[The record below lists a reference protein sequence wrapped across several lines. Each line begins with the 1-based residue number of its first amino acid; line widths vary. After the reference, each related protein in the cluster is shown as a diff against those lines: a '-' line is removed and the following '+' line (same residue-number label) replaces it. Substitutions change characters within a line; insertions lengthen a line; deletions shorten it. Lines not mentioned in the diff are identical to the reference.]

1 VEILGLRA
9 NPLDMIYRFDPF
21 ELDTAQIEL
30 REGGQAIPVEPQ
42 VFALLRLLIEKR
54 DRMVPREEIINEIWE
69 GRFVSDSAVTSRIKS
84 LRQALG
90 DDGRTQRYV
99 RTIHGQ
105 GFRFVGTVTLDSH
118 AIISPVVAAPTRIE
132 RPQPSSRPSI
142 AVLPFRPIT
151 GEAATTGIAYALPHD
166 LITELSRL
174 HWLFVIARGSTF
186 RFNALETDIGIVR
199 DALNVRYVLS
209 GMINQRDQRV
219 EIQVELCD
227 TDNLGIVW
235 SERFDCPLEGVHEV
249 REAIVRA
256 VIIALELRIPLN
268 EARRAQLR
276 SPEQLDAWA
285 MYHLGLHH
293 MYRFNSTDNA
303 IATSHFE
310 RAISLE
316 PGFARAYA
324 GLSFTYFQNAFLRY
338 RPDTGKAISLAERY
352 AEQCLE
358 RDPMDP
364 FGLLTRGRA
373 FVLKGDLEG
382 GLPWI
387 ERSLALNPNY
397 AQARYSQGWVESML
411 GAAHDAQR
419 HVDDALALSP
429 IDPLAYGMLGARAM
443 SHIDIDESTLAAHWG
458 DRAARSPGAHPL
470 IEMIAVAAHGLNG
483 DDAKARAWASSAQ
496 TRSPGL
502 TTAAFFESFPF
513 RSQATRTR
521 VTAILAQYGF

>member
-1 VEILGLRA
+1 MRLVLVFGR
-9 NPLDMIYRFDPF
+9 MIYRFGSF
-21 ELDTAQIEL
+21 ELDTARMEL
-30 REGGQAIPVEPQ
+30 REGGKGVPVEPQ
-42 VFALLRLLIEKR
+42 VFALLRLLVEKR
-54 DRMVPREEIINEIWE
+54 DRMVPRDEIINEIWD

-90 DDGRTQRYV
+90 DDGKTQRYI

-105 GFRFVGTVTLDSH
+105 GFRFTGAVTT
-118 AIISPVVAAPTRIE
+118 ASPAVIMPADAAAVPVE

-142 AVLPFRPIT
+142 AVLPFRPMS
-151 GEAATTGIAYALPHD
+151 GDEAATGIAHALPHD
-166 LITELSRL
+166 LIIELSRL

-186 RFNALETDIGIVR
+186 RFSAPDIDIRAVR

-209 GMINQRDQRV
+209 GTIEMRSRRI

-227 TDNLGIVW
+227 TEDLGVVW
-235 SERFDCPLEGVHEV
+235 SERFNTPLDGIHDV

-256 VIIALELRIPLN
+256 VIMALEIRIPLN
-268 EARRAQLR
+268 EARRARLR

-293 MYRFNSTDNA
+293 MYRFNKADNS
-303 IATSHFE
+303 IATAHFE

-324 GLSFTYFQNAFLRY
+324 GLSFTHFQNAFLRY
-338 RPDTGKAISLAERY
+338 RPDTDNAVSLAERY

-387 ERSLALNPNY
+387 ERALTLSPNY

-443 SHIDIDESTLAAHWG
+443 SHIDLGEAQLAATWG
-458 DRAARSPGAHPL
+458 ERAARSPGAHPL
-470 IEMIAVAAHGLNG
+470 IEMIAVVAHGLHG
-483 DDAKARAWASSAQ
+483 DDAKARAWATSA
-496 TRSPGL
+496 RARNPGL
-502 TTAAFFESFPF
+502 TTATFFVSFPF
-513 RSQATRTR
+513 RNLATRAR
-521 VTAILAQYGF
+521 VTEILARYGF

>member
-1 VEILGLRA
+1 
-9 NPLDMIYRFDPF
+9 MIFRFGSF
-21 ELDTAQIEL
+21 ELDTSRIEL
-30 REGGQAIPVEPQ
+30 RDGGQTVSVEPQ
-42 VFALLRLLIEKR
+42 VFALLRLLVEQR
-54 DRMVPREEIINEIWE
+54 DRMVTREEIINEIWD

-84 LRQALG
+84 LRHALA
-90 DDGRTQRYV
+90 DDGKTQRYV

-105 GFRFVGTVTLDSH
+105 GFRFVGVVTLECRVITTPI
-118 AIISPVVAAPTRIE
+118 ATAAATIDL
-132 RPQPSSRPSI
+132 PQPSSRPSI
-142 AVLPFRPIT
+142 AVLPFRQI
-151 GEAATTGIAYALPHD
+151 AADNSIMSVAQALPHD

-186 RFNALETDIGIVR
+186 RFSAVDTDIRTVR

-209 GMINQRDQRV
+209 GVINQRNQRV
-219 EIQVELCD
+219 EIQVELCN
-227 TDNLGIVW
+227 TDDLGIVW
-235 SERFDCPLEGVHEV
+235 SERFDCSLDGIHEV

-256 VIIALELRIPLN
+256 VIMALEIRIPLN

-293 MYRFNSTDNA
+293 MYRFNRTDNA

-324 GLSFTYFQNAFLRY
+324 GLSFTFFQNAFLRY
-338 RPDTGKAISLAERY
+338 SPDSSRAVGLAERY

-411 GAAHDAQR
+411 GAAQDSQR
-419 HVDDALALSP
+419 HIDDALALSP

-443 SHIDIDESTLAAHWG
+443 SHIDADEPRLASHWG
-458 DRAARSPGAHPL
+458 ERAARSPGAHPL

-483 DDAKARAWASSAQ
+483 DDAKARAWAASAQ
-496 TRSPGL
+496 ARSPGL
-502 TTAAFFESFPF
+502 TTGAFFDSFPF
-513 RSQATRTR
+513 RNPATRSR

>member
-1 VEILGLRA
+1 MLVSGR
-9 NPLDMIYRFDPF
+9 MIYRFGSF
-21 ELDTAQIEL
+21 ELDTARMEL
-30 REGGQAIPVEPQ
+30 RDGGQAVPVEPQ
-42 VFALLRLLIEKR
+42 VFALLRLLVERR
-54 DRMVPREEIINEIWE
+54 DRMVPRDEIISEIWD

-90 DDGRTQRYV
+90 DDGKTQRYI

-105 GFRFVGTVTLDSH
+105 GFRFTGEVSMASH
-118 AIISPVVAAPTRIE
+118 AIITPSASAGATVD

-142 AVLPFRPIT
+142 AVLPFRSISV
-151 GEAATTGIAYALPHD
+151 GEAATGIAHALPHD

-186 RFNALETDIGIVR
+186 RFSAPDTDIVAVR

-209 GMINQRDQRV
+209 GAIEMRGQRV

-227 TDNLGIVW
+227 TDDQGIVW
-235 SERFDCPLEGVHEV
+235 SERFNSALDGIHDV

-256 VIIALELRIPLN
+256 VIMALEIRIPLN
-268 EARRAQLR
+268 EARRARLR

-293 MYRFNSTDNA
+293 MYRFNRDDNA

-324 GLSFTYFQNAFLRY
+324 GLSFTHFQNAFLRY
-338 RPDTGKAISLAERY
+338 SPDTDGAVSLAERY

-387 ERSLALNPNY
+387 ERALTLSPNY

-411 GAAHDAQR
+411 GAARDAQR
-419 HVDDALALSP
+419 HLDDALALSP

-443 SHIDIDESTLAAHWG
+443 SHMELGEAQLAADWG
-458 DRAARSPGAHPL
+458 ERAARSPGAHPL

-483 DDAKARAWASSAQ
+483 DDAKARAWTASARA
-496 TRSPGL
+496 RSPGL
-502 TTAAFFESFPF
+502 TTSAFFESFPF
-513 RSQATRTR
+513 RNQATRAR
-521 VTAILAQYGF
+521 IAAILARYGF

>member
-1 VEILGLRA
+1 VLASES
-9 NPLDMIYRFDPF
+9 MIYRFDSL
-21 ELDTAQIEL
+21 ELDTAQMEL
-30 REGGQAIPVEPQ
+30 RDGGQPVSVEPQ

-54 DRMVPREEIINEIWE
+54 DRMVPREEIINAIWD

-90 DDGRTQRYV
+90 DDGKTQRYV

-105 GFRFVGTVTLDSH
+105 GFRFVGAVTVASH
-118 AIISPVVAAPTRIE
+118 AIITPADAAAVPVE
-132 RPQPSSRPSI
+132 RQQPSSRPSI
-142 AVLPFRPIT
+142 AVLPFRPVSAD
-151 GEAATTGIAYALPHD
+151 EAATAIAHALPHD

-186 RFNALETDIGIVR
+186 RFSAPETDLRAVR

-209 GMINQRDQRV
+209 GTISKRNQRI
-219 EIQVELCD
+219 EIQVELCN
-227 TDNLGIVW
+227 TDDLGIVW
-235 SERFDCPLEGVHEV
+235 SERFDSPLDGIHDV

-256 VIIALELRIPLN
+256 VIMALEIRIPLN

-293 MYRFNSTDNA
+293 MYRFNEADNA

-324 GLSFTYFQNAFLRY
+324 GLSFTHFQNAFLRY
-338 RPDTGKAISLAERY
+338 RPDTGTAVSLA
-352 AEQCLE
+352 E

-387 ERSLALNPNY
+387 ERALTLNPNY

-443 SHIDIDESTLAAHWG
+443 SHIDLGESQLAASWG
-458 DRAARSPGAHPL
+458 ERAARSPGAHPL

-483 DDAKARAWASSAQ
+483 DDAKASLWAMSAR

-502 TTAAFFESFPF
+502 TTRAFFDSFPF
-513 RSQATRTR
+513 RNHATRAR
-521 VTAILAQYGF
+521 VTDILARYGF

>member
-1 VEILGLRA
+1 
-9 NPLDMIYRFDPF
+9 MIYRFDSF
-21 ELDTAQIEL
+21 ELDTARIEL
-30 REGGQAIPVEPQ
+30 RDGGRIVSVEPQ
-42 VFALLRLLIEKR
+42 VFALLRLLVEKG
-54 DRMVPREEIINEIWE
+54 DRMVPREEIINEIWD

-84 LRQALG
+84 LRHALG
-90 DDGRTQRYV
+90 DDGKTQRYV

-105 GFRFVGTVTLDSH
+105 GFRFVGTVTVESH
-118 AIISPVVAAPTRIE
+118 VGIGRVAAAAIE
-132 RPQPSSRPSI
+132 IEPPQPSSRPSI
-142 AVLPFRPIT
+142 AVLPFRPISVDKS
-151 GEAATTGIAYALPHD
+151 AMGIAQALPHD

-186 RFNALETDIGIVR
+186 RFSAPDTDIRTVR
-199 DALNVRYVLS
+199 DTLNVRYVLS
-209 GMINQRDQRV
+209 GVINRRDQRI

-227 TDNLGIVW
+227 TDDLGVVW
-235 SERFDCPLEGVHEV
+235 SERFACSLEGVHEV

-256 VIIALELRIPLN
+256 VIIALEIRIPLN

-293 MYRFNSTDNA
+293 MYRFNRTDNA
-303 IATSHFE
+303 IATSHFQ

-338 RPDTGKAISLAERY
+338 SPDTSDAIGLAERY

-387 ERSLALNPNY
+387 ERSLALSPNY

-411 GAAHDAQR
+411 GAAQDSQR

-443 SHIDIDESTLAAHWG
+443 SHIDADEPQLAAHWG
-458 DRAARSPGAHPL
+458 ERAARSPGAHPL

-483 DDAKARAWASSAQ
+483 DIARARLWAASAQ
-496 TRSPGL
+496 MRSPGL
-502 TTAAFFESFPF
+502 TTGSFFDSFPF
-513 RSQATRTR
+513 RNQATRTR